1 VQDDEPTVPHL
12 PPYARSGPSEREP
25 EEMPTWPAVERQS
38 PRAVSKDV
46 GRGVTARALATGLAV
61 SLVANGA
68 LLVALVSVL
77 LFARAGF
84 FSPRSA
90 SLQPTLEPS
99 ATSAVGVTSA
109 PASPTPSEASLQVA
123 PSSVQLG
130 CDGDQATQ
138 VVTLTNSGSVEVQ
151 WEAVISDSADQLG
164 IEVDPMQGDLS
175 EGESVTIQI
184 HNTAQADAQQ
194 GEIRFDPDPSSAGVP
209 PTLDFTTSS
218 CS

>member
-1 VQDDEPTVPHL
+1 MQDDEPTVPHL
-12 PPYARSGPSEREP
+12 PQYARTAPSEREP
-25 EEMPTWPAVERQS
+25 GEMPTWPAVETRS
-38 PRAVSKDV
+38 PRAF
-46 GRGVTARALATGLAV
+46 GRGVTATALATGLAV
-61 SLVANGA
+61 SLIANGA

-90 SLQPTLEPS
+90 SLQPTREPS
-99 ATSAVGVTSA
+99 ATSTAGVASA
-109 PASPTPSEASLQVA
+109 LASPTPSGDWLQVA

-138 VVTLTNSGSVEVQ
+138 FVVLTNTGPAEVQ
-151 WEAVISDSADQLG
+151 WEAVISVSADQAG

-175 EGESVTIQI
+175 EGTSVTVQI
-184 HNTAQADAQQ
+184 HSTAQADAQQ
-194 GEIRFDPDPSSAGVP
+194 GEIRFDPDPSAAGAP
-209 PTLDFTTSS
+209 PTLDYSTNS